1 MSVDSG
7 PSKSLAEC
15 GPKSTETPAI
25 LFTLCVP

>member
-7 PSKSLAEC
+7 LLKSLAEC
-15 GPKSTETPAI
+15 GFKSMETPAL